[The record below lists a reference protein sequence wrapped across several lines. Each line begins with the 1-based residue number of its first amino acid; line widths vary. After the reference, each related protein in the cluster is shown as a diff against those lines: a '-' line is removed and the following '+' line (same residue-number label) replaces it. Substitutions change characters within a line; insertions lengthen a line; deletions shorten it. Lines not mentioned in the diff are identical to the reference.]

1 MLKIDVLYAKSD
13 FESIW
18 ILCNKKENKPIM
30 DCVLSD
36 TNIVV
41 Y

>member
-18 ILCNKKENKPIM
+18 KLCNKKENKPIM
-30 DCVLSD
+30 NLILKGI
-36 TNIVV
+36 NIVV